1 MNKPRWLPIKV
12 ILKDHNC
19 NSLTNQRIGS
29 EILRKALIAPKIQ
42 CIVGAIL
49 KAQTTKIVEALFIF
63 AE

>member
-1 MNKPRWLPIKV
+1 V
-12 ILKDHNC
+12 ILKEHNC